1 MTNNI
6 SHHHKNI
13 VLDQIMVDNSSYF
26 FKEVIPKYTYANS
39 NQVLARDNDG
49 NIFWIEIDT
58 SLNLVI
64 NNRIKDT
71 DIYYANGRVGLSRYP
86 LFNYRVD
93 VAVPKN
99 TIMTAFHIGD
109 GSFGFSMG
117 NGTSNGFV
125 PEIIGIGSDEED
137 TGLYFVGIA
146 GNDKPSNVPLI
157 LIDGRNTYNDKLT
170 NRPIFGITSAN
181 YNQYSMCIDASENMK
196 VKGTISAADLLIN
209 DEVSLINIIIDLQ
222 NQINYLKTKITT

>member
-1 MTNNI
+1 MIKNI

-13 VLDQIMVDNSSYF
+13 VLDQIVVDNSSYS
-26 FKEVIPKYTYANS
+26 FKEIVPKFVYSDS
-39 NQVLARDNDG
+39 NQVLARDHDG
-49 NIFWIEIDT
+49 NIFWIDIDL
-58 SLNLVI
+58 SLNVVI

-71 DIYYANGRVGLSRYP
+71 DIYYTDGRVGLSRYP

-117 NGTSNGFV
+117 NGTSRGFV
-125 PEIIGIGSDEED
+125 PEIIGIGSDERD
-137 TGLYFVGIA
+137 AGLYFVGIA
-146 GNDKPSNVPLI
+146 GNDNPSHVPLI
-157 LIDGRNTYNDKLT
+157 LIDGRDTYNDKLV

-181 YNQYSMCIDASENMK
+181 YNEYSVCVDASENLK
-196 VKGTISAADLLIN
+196 VRGNICAADLLFNDNISLIKIIMDLQQQIN
-209 DEVSLINIIIDLQ
+209 D
-222 NQINYLKTKITT
+222 LKIKIT